1 MKDINVNSGRHFF
14 YARVSTKDQNL
25 DRQLERA
32 REIGITSDYIY
43 IDKASGKNMER
54 QGLKD
59 LLNTVQKNDTIHL
72 IELSR
77 LSRNYKELQQTL
89 MQLRLKGVKVIADDI
104 PLMRTEDDSF
114 NNAMTDVFISVIG
127 WVADNERKKTLERQR
142 QGIELAKKK
151 GAYKGRQ
158 AVYTE
163 KATGATKQI
172 QNQRQYVYD
181 TIKAA
186 YDQGDVNKFRL
197 ARDLGISRTTVYNVL
212 KRIEQDEKQEKAA
225 AKTK

>member
-1 MKDINVNSGRHFF
+1 MKDINVNAGRHFF
-14 YARVSTKDQNL
+14 YARVSSKDQNL

-59 LLNTVQKNDTIHL
+59 LLETVQKNDTIHL

-89 MQLRLKGVKVIADDI
+89 MQLKLKGVKVIADDL
-104 PLMRTEDDSF
+104 PLMTTDDKSL
-114 NNAMTDVFISVIG
+114 NAAMTDMFIALLG

-142 QGIELAKKK
+142 QGIEQAKKK

-181 TIKAA
+181 TIKVA
-186 YDQGDVNKFRL
+186 YDKGDVNKFRL

-212 KRIEQDEKQEKAA
+212 RRIEKDEKQEQAA
-225 AKTK
+225 ETK

>member
-1 MKDINVNSGRHFF
+1 MKDINKNAGRHFF
-14 YARVSTKDQNL
+14 YARVSTQDQNL

-32 REIGITSDYIY
+32 KEIGITSKYIY

-54 QGLKD
+54 QALKD
-59 LLNTVQKNDTIHL
+59 LLETVQENDTIHL

-104 PLMRTEDDSF
+104 PLMQTEDDSF
-114 NNAMTDVFISVIG
+114 NSAMTDVFISVIG
-127 WVADNERKKTLERQR
+127 WVADNERKKTLERQK
-142 QGIELAKKK
+142 QGIEIAKKK

-158 AVYTE
+158 AVYT
-163 KATGATKQI
+163 KKSTGATKLI

-186 YDQGDVNKFRL
+186 YDQGNVNKFRL

-212 KRIEQDEKQEKAA
+212 RRIEKDEKQEQAA
-225 AKTK
+225 ETK

>member
-1 MKDINVNSGRHFF
+1 MKDINLNSGRHFF

-104 PLMRTEDDSF
+104 PLMQTEDDSF

-142 QGIELAKKK
+142 QGIELAKEK

-158 AVYTE
+158 AVYT
-163 KATGATKQI
+163 KKSTGATKLI
-172 QNQRQYVYD
+172 QRQRQDVYD

-212 KRIEQDEKQEKAA
+212 KRIEKDEKQEQAA